1 MKNKY
6 YVYQM
11 NLITLNISSIF
22 LLLIVGLICL
32 LIDKDFVINSID
44 YLFDGN
50 NTIYFFLYYFIYI
63 ILHELLHSL
72 SYVLYGAKFNKIEY
86 GMEIE
91 KGILYCLCKQDISR
105 KNILNSLFFPLFY
118 IGIITLFISYIVN
131 SYMLFLLSV
140 SNIVGC
146 IGDIIMFIFIVRL
159 NKDVKFSECNDSTSF
174 AIKSDKDISD
184 IKPFGLK
191 YLGIKK
197 ELDRKMDKKI
207 NISKLSL
214 IFILFIILSLIY
226 ILINH

>member
-44 YLFDGN
+44 YLFNGN

-91 KGILYCLCKQDISR
+91 KGILYCLCKQDISK

-214 IFILFIILSLIY
+214 IFILFIIISLIY

>member
-1 MKNKY
+1 MKDKY

-11 NLITLNISSIF
+11 NLKTLNISSIF

-32 LIDKDFVINSID
+32 LIDKDFVIGSID
-44 YLFDGN
+44 YLFSSN
-50 NTIYFFLYYFIYI
+50 NTIYFFIYYFIYI

-118 IGIITLFISYIVN
+118 IGIVTLIISYIIN
-131 SYMLFLLSV
+131 SYMLFLLSI

-146 IGDIIMFIFIVRL
+146 IGDIIMFIFIIRL
-159 NKDVKFSECNDSTSF
+159 NKDIKFSEYNDSTSF
-174 AIKSDKDISD
+174 GIKSKNDISNM
-184 IKPFGLK
+184 KPFGLK
-191 YLGIKK
+191 YIGTEK
-197 ELDRKMDKKI
+197 ELNRTINKKI

-214 IFILFIILSLIY
+214 IFILFIIIALIY
-226 ILINH
+226 IIFNH

>member
-6 YVYQM
+6 YIYQM
-11 NLITLNISSIF
+11 NLKVLNISSIF

-32 LIDKDFVINSID
+32 IIDKNFVINSIN
-44 YLFDGN
+44 YLFNGN

-72 SYVLYGAKFNKIEY
+72 SYVLYGAKFDKIEY

-118 IGIITLFISYIVN
+118 IGIVTLIISYIIN
-131 SYMLFLLSV
+131 SYMLFLLSI

-159 NKDVKFSECNDSTSF
+159 SKDIKFSEYNDSTSF
-174 AIKSDKDISD
+174 GIKSKEDISNM
-184 IKPFGLK
+184 KPFGLK
-191 YLGIKK
+191 YLGTKE
-197 ELDRKMDKKI
+197 ELDRKINKKI
-207 NISKLSL
+207 NISKISL
-214 IFILFIILSLIY
+214 IFIFFVIIGLIY
-226 ILINH
+226 ILVNH

>member
-11 NLITLNISSIF
+11 DLKILNISSIF
-22 LLLIVGLICL
+22 LLLIVGLICV
-32 LIDKDFVINSID
+32 LIDKDFVIGSID
-44 YLFDGN
+44 YLFSGN

-72 SYVLYGAKFNKIEY
+72 SYILYGAKFNKIEY

-118 IGIITLFISYIVN
+118 IGVVTLIISYIIN
-131 SYMLFLLSV
+131 SYMLFLLSI

-159 NKDVKFSECNDSTSF
+159 NKDIKFSEYNDSTSF
-174 AIKSDKDISD
+174 GIKSDKDISNM
-184 IKPFGLK
+184 KPFGLK
-191 YLGIKK
+191 YLGTEK
-197 ELDRKMDKKI
+197 ELNRTINKKI

-214 IFILFIILSLIY
+214 IFILFIIIALIY
-226 ILINH
+226 IIFNH